1 MTKAFVR
8 EERYIVIKLKDLIS
22 ASGDVDQSCGKSEAE
37 VMLRNHLESWQIPT
51 RECVVVESDWPEY
64 EAVWQMIE
72 RRMTADSQPRME
84 PASSFPGL
92 MRDARDSKKG
102 GLM

>member
-1 MTKAFVR
+1 MTKTFVR

-22 ASGDVDQSCGKSEAE
+22 ASGDIDPSSGRSEAE
-37 VMLRNHLESWQIPT
+37 VMLRNHLESWHIPT
-51 RECVVVESDWPEY
+51 RECVVVESGWPEY

-72 RRMTADSQPRME
+72 QRMTADSRPRTE

-92 MRDARDSKKG
+92 MREARDSKKG

>member
-8 EERYIVIKLKDLIS
+8 EERYIVIKLKDLIA
-22 ASGDVDQSCGKSEAE
+22 ASGDVDPSSGRSEAE

-72 RRMTADSQPRME
+72 RRVAANSQPRTE

-92 MRDARDSKKG
+92 MHDARESKKG